1 MPLYGNYFKN
11 NFLFTKKNRKY
22 SLAINKK
29 NFSVLKNNYI
39 NMKNYLKCSM
49 DKFYFLKHILKNK
62 NMLKKYFKFS
72 NKHLFYKTS

>member
-1 MPLYGNYFKN
+1 MLLYGNYFKN

-49 DKFYFLKHILKNK
+49 DKFYFLKRILKNK